1 MVEATREDEH
11 RDPGWYPDPEDQY
24 GRERYWDGQ
33 RWARRG
39 KWPEKRS
46 LKQRL
51 WRRYGREGPEWY
63 MRAPFAI
70 AYLGLA
76 LLLSIMTVWWVGLAL
91 IGLLVLLYL
100 ILAYAPWMFFF
111 DGG

>member
-1 MVEATREDEH
+1 MLGTRPPRSAAPALDEEQAHRSGAT
-11 RDPGWYPDPEDQY
+11 
-24 GRERYWDGQ
+24 
-33 RWARRG
+33 
-39 KWPEKRS
+39 KV
-46 LKQRL
+46 
-51 WRRYGREGPEWY
+51 EWY

-70 AYLGLA
+70 ASLGLA
-76 LLLSIMTVWWVGLAL
+76 LLLSIMTVWWGGLAL